1 MTESSDASAHSV
13 RPHVSSPNFSSP
25 TELSFDFDEEESF
38 LGGEEDVAPI
48 GSRRSGEEASEDD
61 ENFQRR
67 VAQELG
73 QRPRYYEE
81 EDWFDEADQEAF
93 NSTHH
98 PERDELDPIQD
109 ADDFDVVVEND
120 LDEYEE

>member
-1 MTESSDASAHSV
+1 MTESSDAPAQSV
-13 RPHVSSPNFSSP
+13 RSHLSSPNVSSP
-25 TELSFDFDEEESF
+25 TELSLDFDEEESF
-38 LGGEEDVAPI
+38 LGGEEEVALT
-48 GSRRSGEEASEDD
+48 GSRASGEDVNEDD
-61 ENFQRR
+61 E
-67 VAQELG
+67 VQELG

-98 PERDELDPIQD
+98 PDRDEELDSDFDPIED